1 MPRTGWVLRHVK
13 MFPRTSCFVI
23 NLARDVERRVR
34 MEAVLN
40 ELQLDFKIVDAVI
53 GSELDPERLAFFEH
67 LTEMHLRPAE
77 YGCML
82 SHIECWRTFLASDAD
97 RALVCEDD
105 IHVAPHIMACLAALD
120 FPVDGP
126 AIVRLEG
133 FGSFTTFSVR
143 PRQTIGRY
151 GIHRMFTDH
160 GGTAGY
166 VIDRRSAQFLLE
178 AAPGFRNAIDIEM
191 FFPTRRSFSGLDV
204 YQFIP
209 ALIMQDEILT
219 RKQSVGYL
227 KSNMGDQRADQII
240 WNKRNFLQ
248 RLKGKARP
256 YYQALYSALLRVF
269 AGRMRLIV
277 PFK

>member
-1 MPRTGWVLRHVK
+1 MVQK
-13 MFPRTSCFVI
+13 TSCFVI
-23 NLARDVERRVR
+23 NLPRDVERRVR

-40 ELQLDFKIVDAVI
+40 DLQLEFTIIDAVM
-53 GSELDPERLAFFEH
+53 GSDLSPEQLAFFEH
-67 LTEMHLRPAE
+67 IAEMNLRPAE
-77 YGCML
+77 YGCMM
-82 SHIECWRTFLASDAD
+82 SHIGCWRTFLASDAD

-105 IHVAPHIMACLAALD
+105 IHVAPHIKECLEALD
-120 FPVDGP
+120 FPADGP

-151 GIHRMFTDH
+151 GLHRMFTDH

-166 VIDRRSAQFLLE
+166 VVDRRSAQFLLE
-178 AAPGFRNAIDIEM
+178 AAPRFRNAIDIEM
-191 FFPTRRSFSGLDV
+191 FFPTRRSFSGIDV

-219 RKQSVGYL
+219 RNRSVGYL
-227 KSNMGDQRADQII
+227 KSNMGDQRADRSI
-240 WNKRNFLQ
+240 WNKRNVLQ
-248 RLKGKARP
+248 RLKGQARP
-256 YYQALYSALLRVF
+256 YYQALYSAFLRIF
-269 AGRMRLIV
+269 AGKMRLIV